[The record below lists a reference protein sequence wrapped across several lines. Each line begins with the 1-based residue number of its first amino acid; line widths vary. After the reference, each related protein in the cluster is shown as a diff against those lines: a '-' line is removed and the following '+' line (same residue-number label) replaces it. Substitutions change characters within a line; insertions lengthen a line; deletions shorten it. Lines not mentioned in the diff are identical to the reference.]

1 MPAKTKKAEES
12 KMLGKK
18 APAIKLLDDKGDSR
32 SLSEFKDSYVLIYF
46 YPKDMTPGCTQEAE
60 LFRDNLKKLKKL
72 GLEVI
77 GISCDD
83 VEKHKKFKDKYKLNF
98 PLLADTDK
106 KVVEKYGVWVEKSMY
121 GKKYMGIQRDSFL
134 IDPKGKI
141 IKHYIKVKPA
151 KHIDEVLNDMQE
163 IIG

>member
-106 KVVEKYGVWVEKSMY
+106 KVVEKYG
-121 GKKYMGIQRDSFL
+121 GKWRRTFVSPNTSRKTLNMILDSVRFGR
-134 IDPKGKI
+134 KF
-141 IKHYIKVKPA
+141 
-151 KHIDEVLNDMQE
+151 VL
-163 IIG
+163 

>member
-1 MPAKTKKAEES
+1 
-12 KMLGKK
+12 
-18 APAIKLLDDKGDSR
+18 
-32 SLSEFKDSYVLIYF
+32 
-46 YPKDMTPGCTQEAE
+46 
-60 LFRDNLKKLKKL
+60 
-72 GLEVI
+72 
-77 GISCDD
+77 
-83 VEKHKKFKDKYKLNF
+83 
-98 PLLADTDK
+98 
-106 KVVEKYGVWVEKSMY
+106 MY